1 MPSIVYYSARNN
13 PIAINYRLRRDFRL
27 NGAKVE
33 IPNGVVRKV
42 DDIDEERFLK
52 QEFGSL
58 ILEFID
64 TIRSNVP
71 SSDLALFYNNFNDVK
86 TRVRDFK
93 KLNFLC
99 NGNVVARWVPKSKT
113 VELSGDNSL
122 LTINHELFHVSST
135 YKDLERDMY
144 FSGFHQYK
152 SSKNQIGLG
161 LNEGY
166 TQYLAEKY
174 FSHLPIFKAYPFEK
188 SVADVIELIVGE
200 RMQSLYFNANLD
212 GLVLALERYNSREN
226 IYRFIRGLD
235 VLCSHMNDRKLSR
248 NSNLIRVDCAK
259 GINLFLIETYV
270 KKLIL
275 EFGELNED
283 EIYHKLGPLLVRIPN
298 KVRIDGEDVSIFDA
312 CTLRDNLRDV
322 FAEYDGKIR
331 L

>member
-1 MPSIVYYSARNN
+1 MDNFLSILCFLMPSIVYYSARNN

-135 YKDLERDMY
+135 YKD
-144 FSGFHQYK
+144 
-152 SSKNQIGLG
+152 
-161 LNEGY
+161 
-166 TQYLAEKY
+166 
-174 FSHLPIFKAYPFEK
+174 
-188 SVADVIELIVGE
+188 
-200 RMQSLYFNANLD
+200 
-212 GLVLALERYNSREN
+212 
-226 IYRFIRGLD
+226 
-235 VLCSHMNDRKLSR
+235 
-248 NSNLIRVDCAK
+248 
-259 GINLFLIETYV
+259 
-270 KKLIL
+270 
-275 EFGELNED
+275 
-283 EIYHKLGPLLVRIPN
+283 
-298 KVRIDGEDVSIFDA
+298 
-312 CTLRDNLRDV
+312 
-322 FAEYDGKIR
+322 
-331 L
+331 